1 MTYGK
6 ANKNDIPLLVELRIK
21 YLLEDYGNL
30 SEDKL
35 TTITN
40 NLYPYFEAHLNKD
53 LFVFVC
59 KDADIIVSCCFL
71 CVFEKPSNPTF
82 INGKTGTILN
92 VYTKPEY
99 RKNGIAG
106 TLLKMLI
113 DESENLKLDFL
124 ELKAT
129 ASGYNL
135 YKSIGFEDAVSKYH
149 NMKFIINSDNV

>member
-59 KDADIIVSCCFL
+59 KDAKLLLFV
-71 CVFEKPSNPTF
+71 CV
-82 INGKTGTILN
+82 
-92 VYTKPEY
+92 
-99 RKNGIAG
+99 
-106 TLLKMLI
+106 
-113 DESENLKLDFL
+113 
-124 ELKAT
+124 
-129 ASGYNL
+129 
-135 YKSIGFEDAVSKYH
+135 
-149 NMKFIINSDNV
+149 